1 MERRCVVDVVVE
13 ESASD
18 VEGAPQ
24 QHAVQKQLQASL
36 SPKQGVVQMQVEG
49 GGESPVE
56 PDCVLKCYNRP
67 FFFVLYFCMFYSK
80 CLTD

>member
-18 VEGAPQ
+18 VEDAPQ
-24 QHAVQKQLQASL
+24 QHAVQKQFPASL

-56 PDCVLKCYNRP
+56 PDCVLNVIIDI
-67 FFFVLYFCMFYSK
+67 FFPTFVCFIQSF
-80 CLTD
+80 

>member
-24 QHAVQKQLQASL
+24 QHAVQKQLPASL

-67 FFFVLYFCMFYSK
+67 FFCSLLLYVLFKVFN
-80 CLTD
+80 